1 MPSSEY
7 LINEDKR
14 NIYYGRRKDI
24 RVPKEGEKILTFV
37 RRIIAEQPNPE
48 PLHIVGQLVEIVVSE
63 LKGRKCQATV
73 EVSTKSLT
81 VTIRH
86 EGKPIEERMVM
97 LMSDH
102 TDHIF
107 YMPDNSD
114 YNWKLIIQRDIPRL
128 YVKSK

>member
-1 MPSSEY
+1 ME
-7 LINEDKR
+7 EGK
-14 NIYYGRRKDI
+14 IY
-24 RVPKEGEKILTFV
+24 VPKEGENILSFV

-63 LKGRKCQATV
+63 LKGRKCQASI
-73 EVSTKSLT
+73 EVSAKSLA
-81 VTIRH
+81 VTLRH

-128 YVKSK
+128 YVRSK